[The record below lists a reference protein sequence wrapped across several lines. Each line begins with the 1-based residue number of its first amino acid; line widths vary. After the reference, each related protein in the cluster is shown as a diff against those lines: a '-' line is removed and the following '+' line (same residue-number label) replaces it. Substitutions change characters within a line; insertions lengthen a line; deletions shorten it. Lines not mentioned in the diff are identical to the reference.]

1 MAILIVID
9 FVANLV
15 LFFYSKT
22 RRIWMVTKIVELIVV
37 IAVAICYVG
46 IFAICRASGDAERR
60 YEELAAKKFSPTG
73 GEVNAV

>member
-1 MAILIVID
+1 MAI
-9 FVANLV
+9 
-15 LFFYSKT
+15 
-22 RRIWMVTKIVELIVV
+22 KIVELIIV

-46 IFAICRASGDAERR
+46 VFAICRASGDAERR